1 MKSSCLAVRL
11 SIWLELIIFFSV
23 ALALDALINS
33 PSIRYS
39 DVSPHPFWI
48 PVLLCSVHYGTR
60 EGWLATV
67 MATLVLLVGNIPI
80 MSFGQDYYD
89 YLFSISKNPLLWLI
103 ASTVLGE
110 LTLHKKAENSAL
122 GALVDSLQQ
131 ASCRLTETNANL
143 AAEYSRASQTL
154 VDRTKSPI
162 ALLQSIPTLF
172 GLSITEVLQGLDNS
186 VKNLFDPESFAVFR
200 FSREALVPLHLDE
213 TGRRLSALM
222 ETTQGLELRKILSTR
237 RQLLS
242 IANPS
247 HQSLLKGIGLFAA
260 PLWDEHGG
268 KVYGILLINNMRFEE
283 VNSLTLAELALLCEC
298 ANKSLSFTAHHE
310 RQLAAKNEVN
320 RVSEWHSQIDGKRV
334 ITGGHTRAVPSKRLL
349 QN

>member
-1 MKSSCLAVRL
+1 MFRMASSCLGVRL
-11 SIWLELIIFFSV
+11 SIWLELIVFFSV
-23 ALALDALINS
+23 TLVLDALINS

-60 EGWLATV
+60 EGLLATV
-67 MATLVLLVGNIPI
+67 MATIILLVGNIPI

-110 LTLHKKAENSAL
+110 LTLHKKAENAAL
-122 GALVDSLQQ
+122 GAQVESLQR
-131 ASCRLTETNANL
+131 SSSRLTEANANL

-154 VDRTKSPI
+154 VDRAKSPI

-172 GLSITEVLQGLDNS
+172 GLSASEVLQGLDNS

-200 FSREALVPLHLDE
+200 FSREALVPLCLDE
-213 TGRRLSALM
+213 TSRRLSALM
-222 ETTQGLELRKILSTR
+222 ETTQGLELRKTLSTR
-237 RQLLS
+237 KQLLS

-247 HQSLLKGIGLFAA
+247 HQLLLKGIGLFAA
-260 PLWDEHGG
+260 PLWDEHEG
-268 KVYGILLINNMRFEE
+268 KVYGILLINSMKFED
-283 VNSLTLAELALLCEC
+283 VHSVTLAELALLCEC
-298 ANKSLSFTAHHE
+298 ANKSLSFTAHHK
-310 RQLAAKNEVN
+310 RQLATKNEIN
-320 RVSEWHSQIDGKRV
+320 RVSEWHSQMDGKRV
-334 ITGGHTRAVPSKRLL
+334 IAGGNRSS
-349 QN
+349 

>member
-1 MKSSCLAVRL
+1 MRSSCLGVRL
-11 SIWLELIIFFSV
+11 SIWLELIVFFSV
-23 ALALDALINS
+23 ALVLDALTNS

-67 MATLVLLVGNIPI
+67 MATLALLIGNMPI

-103 ASTVLGE
+103 ASTILGE
-110 LTLHKKAENSAL
+110 LTLRKKAENSAL
-122 GALVDSLQQ
+122 GAQVDNLQR

-154 VDRTKSPI
+154 VDRAKSPI

-172 GLSITEVLQGLDNS
+172 GLSVSEVLQGLDHS

-213 TGRRLSALM
+213 TSRRLSVLM
-222 ETTQGLELRKILSTR
+222 ETTQGLELRKTLSTR

-247 HQSLLKGIGLFAA
+247 HQLLLKGIGLFAA

-268 KVYGILLINNMRFEE
+268 MHGMLLINSMKFED
-283 VNSLTLAELALLCEC
+283 VHSVTLAELALLCEC
-298 ANKSLSFTAHHE
+298 ANKSLSFTAHHQ
-310 RQLAAKNEVN
+310 RQLATKNEVN
-320 RVSEWHSQIDGKRV
+320 RALEWHSQMNDRRKIARGNTLIFNR
-334 ITGGHTRAVPSKRLL
+334 SS
-349 QN
+349 